1 MGLVASAGKSGGD
14 SASTGIRPDR
24 LGAPSGGVYLP
35 VMVPVAREPGFTVP
49 QARAM
54 EEADALIRLELL
66 DGVVYSM
73 GRATPWHAVTT
84 GVLVRVVGT
93 ALGDRCRV
101 ASESLAVGTTAED
114 PSYVHPDVAVL
125 RGPSRFHPDE
135 PTVVLNPRAVFEVL
149 SPSTA
154 LRDRNVKLPKYKRS
168 DTLKT
173 IVFVEHSRR
182 EVTAYFRTEQGWEE
196 VVRNEGVLHLRG
208 LDVDLDITA
217 LYDEGIED
225 GGP

>member
-1 MGLVASAGKSGGD
+1 MD
-14 SASTGIRPDR
+14 
-24 LGAPSGGVYLP
+24 
-35 VMVPVAREPGFTVP
+35 PVAEEPVFTVP

-54 EEADALIRLELL
+54 EEADPQIRLELL

-84 GVLVRVVGT
+84 GALVRVVGT
-93 ALGDRCRV
+93 ALGNRCRV
-101 ASESLAVGTTAED
+101 ASESLAVGTSAED

-125 RGPSRFHPDE
+125 CGPSRYHPEE
-135 PTVVLNPRAVFEVL
+135 PTVILNPKAVFEVL

-154 LRDRNVKLPKYKRS
+154 VRDRNVKLPKYKRS
-168 DTLKT
+168 ESLQT
-173 IVFVEHSRR
+173 IVYVEHSRR
-182 EVTAYFRTEQGWEE
+182 EVTAYFRTREGWEE

-208 LDVDLDITA
+208 LDVDLDISA
-217 LYDEGIED
+217 LYDVGLED